1 MRNLLLTLAFDGTA
15 YHGWQVQANA
25 VTVQQ
30 TVQDAAER
38 ICGRRE
44 PLTGCSRTDAG
55 VHANEYCCTLRTESA
70 IACETLV
77 QALNAL
83 LPRDIAVSA
92 CREMPAEF
100 HPRYDCAA
108 KEYVYRIW
116 NAPQKHPFLY
126 KYAYHFKYPLDAGL
140 LHSEAQAYLGT
151 HDYSAF
157 CAAGGSVE
165 DHVRTVTAAAVERE
179 GDLVIFRV
187 TADGFLYN
195 MVRIMTGTLLEI
207 AGGKLPQGCI
217 PAILASGERG
227 RAGFTAPAHGLF
239 LNHVFYAPEGR
250 GEEND
255 GREE

>member
-55 VHANEYCCTLRTESA
+55 VHANEYCCTLRTESSVDCA
-70 IACETLV
+70 TLV

-92 CREMPAEF
+92 CREVPPDF
-100 HPRYDCAA
+100 HPRYDCTA

-140 LHSEAQAYLGT
+140 LHAEAQAYCGT
-151 HDYSAF
+151 HDFSAF

-165 DHVRTVTAAAVERE
+165 DHVRTVSAAAVERE
-179 GDLVIFRV
+179 GDLVQFRV
-187 TADGFLYN
+187 SADGFLYN

-207 AGGKLPQGCI
+207 AGGKLPPGCI
-217 PAILASGERG
+217 PAILASGERSA
-227 RAGFTAPAHGLF
+227 AGFTAPAHGLF
-239 LNHVFYAPEGR
+239 LNHVSYAPDGCGEG
-250 GEEND
+250 D
-255 GREE
+255 YGRE